1 MRSGLGLLGLALFHR
16 PNAPPK
22 MHAGEPW
29 EHVDAAPGPRGSEA
43 ELPPYCCVIFVKN
56 TAPNETLKLFVE
68 QRPASARVAGGQLT
82 CFGGKRN
89 LREEPLAALM
99 RECEEELGWTPPD
112 VVRACDL
119 FVDGQ
124 LTAFFYLAAAPP
136 PGTPLRFEAG
146 VEGVFIESVTD
157 PRLSPWHSAV
167 LQAWSRG
174 EQRVSVVDSASSA
187 K

>member
-16 PNAPPK
+16 SNAPPK

-43 ELPPYCCVIFVKN
+43 ELPPYCCVIFVKH
-56 TAPNETLKLFVE
+56 TAPNEPPELFVE

-89 LREEPLAALM
+89 PGEEPLAALM